1 MQTGP
6 APIVFGQP
14 GGLLPPM
21 SGGGS
26 EAMPTPDQEMYME
39 DFPIDDGVFV
49 DDGMMDF
56 VDVGLPQDE
65 MVDIELPQ
73 DEMVVV
79 DIPQEQSTTQTAS
92 DEDAATGDTKSASD
106 GDTKVAGDDDK
117 AKEETSYTPWII
129 GGVVTTVVIGGIVY
143 MNSKKKK
150 AI

>member
-1 MQTGP
+1 
-6 APIVFGQP
+6 
-14 GGLLPPM
+14 M

-92 DEDAATGDTKSASD
+92 DEDAATGDTKAASD

-129 GGVVTTVVIGGIVY
+129 GGVVTTAVIGGIVY